1 MPDLVLPDVLG
12 HRTGGPD
19 TAPPWASRDLSA
31 RVARLA
37 HGIADVLDERCTPGS
52 GVGEAAEFLRSWADV
67 ADADPLDEAGSGE
80 PGGFAPLDLLAA
92 RYGLTAA
99 ECDLLLL
106 AGLPD
111 EHEGLASTLRALHP
125 HGEPRPTAGLAALV
139 LAATPDDRRALRGL
153 LSAGA
158 AVRHGLL
165 RMSGPGTLFERT
177 LTLADALWEALHGF
191 DAWPTGLPR
200 VAVDR
205 VPPGLTG
212 WLDDPRVRRVSAA
225 LRAGS
230 PHTVLVSGA
239 DEPVAL
245 ARCAAVA
252 AAAGVR
258 VVGARLA
265 GDDAAALLAT
275 HAAVRGAVPLLVVDA
290 TFAPVLPDVTGPA
303 FVFAEAGV
311 PRVAPDR
318 PLLTLPLGPVAVAD
332 QRVAWRAAVPHLAE
346 HASTLAARH
355 PLDPAIT
362 AQVAL
367 DSRAHGADL
376 DVAAVSALV
385 RARAGAILPSG
396 VDLVTPDTPWQ
407 RLVLPEEGAW
417 QLRDAVNRLDHQ
429 ALVLDDWG
437 LRERANAS
445 RGARLLFTGPPGTGK
460 SLAAAA
466 VATAAGTDLLVV
478 DMSRVV
484 SKWLGE
490 TEKNLAAAF
499 AAAERTQA
507 VLLLD
512 EADALFGTR
521 TEISD
526 AHDRYANLETAYLLQ
541 RLDHFEGI
549 AVLTTNLRAN
559 IDSAFVRRMDFVVEF
574 PLPDAA
580 ARAELWALHL
590 PAEDVVAP
598 DVDVTA
604 LARRYPVPGGW
615 IRNAAV
621 GAAFVAAA
629 AGDRIGL
636 SHLVAAMRREYA
648 KAAMPFP
655 GDLPRRRH
663 DDVR

>member
-1 MPDLVLPDVLG
+1 MPDLMIPEVAG
-12 HRTGGPD
+12 HGTSATDTGPS
-19 TAPPWASRDLSA
+19 WVSRDLSA

-37 HGIADVLDERCTPGS
+37 RGIAGVLDQRCTAGS
-52 GVGEAAEFLRSWADV
+52 GAGEAAEFLRNWADLADADLP
-67 ADADPLDEAGSGE
+67 ADADPVECT
-80 PGGFAPLDLLAA
+80 PLDLLAA
-92 RYGLTAA
+92 RYALTAT

-125 HGEPRPTAGLAALV
+125 QGEPRPTAGLAALV
-139 LAATPDDRRALRGL
+139 LAETPDDRRALRGL
-153 LSAGA
+153 FSAGA

-165 RMSGPGTLFERT
+165 RVSGSGTFFERT

-191 DAWPTGLPR
+191 DAWPASLPR
-200 VAVDR
+200 VAAGR
-205 VPPGLTG
+205 VPPGLG
-212 WLDDPRVRRVSAA
+212 CWLDDPRVRRVTAV

-230 PHTVLVSGA
+230 PCIVLLSGA

-245 ARCAAVA
+245 ARCAALA

-258 VVGARLA
+258 VAGARLA
-265 GDDAAALLAT
+265 GDEAAAALLAA

-290 TFAPVLPDVTGPA
+290 TFAPALPDVPGPA
-303 FVFAEAGV
+303 LVFAEAGV
-311 PRVAPDR
+311 PRPAADR
-318 PLLTLPLGPVAVAD
+318 PLLTLPLDPVAVAD
-332 QRVAWRAAVPHLAE
+332 QRAAWRAAVPHLTE
-346 HASTLAARH
+346 HASVLAARH
-355 PLDPAIT
+355 PLDPAVT

-376 DVAAVSALV
+376 DVAGVSALV
-385 RARAGAILPSG
+385 RARAGVNLPPG
-396 VDLVTPDTPWQ
+396 VDLATPHTPWD
-407 RLVLPEEGAW
+407 RLVVPEEGAW
-417 QLRDAVNRLDHQ
+417 QLRDAVGRLDHQ

-466 VATAAGTDLLVV
+466 VATAVDTDLLVV
-478 DMSRVV
+478 DVSRVV

-512 EADALFGTR
+512 EADALFATR
-521 TEISD
+521 TEVSD
-526 AHDRYANLETAYLLQ
+526 AHDRYANLETSYLLQ
-541 RLDHFEGI
+541 RLDRFEGI
-549 AVLTTNLRAN
+549 AVLTTNLRSN
-559 IDSAFVRRMDFVVEF
+559 IDAAFVRRMDFVVEF
-574 PLPDAA
+574 PLPDVA
-580 ARAELWALHL
+580 ARAQLWALHL
-590 PAEDVVAP
+590 PPEDVVAP
-598 DVDVTA
+598 DVDVAA
-604 LARRYPVPGGW
+604 LARRDPVPGGW

-629 AGDRIGL
+629 AGDRIGQE
-636 SHLVAAMRREYA
+636 HLVAAVRREYA